1 MWKRLAEQDDNSR
14 QSNNDEIQKFM
25 DILSSK
31 RHQEVDQIHYT
42 VFMFITIFLTHFSR

>member
-14 QSNNDEIQKFM
+14 QSNNEEIQKFM

-31 RHQEVDQIHYT
+31 RHQEVESFILYFIYFHY
-42 VFMFITIFLTHFSR
+42 FLSNSFQ